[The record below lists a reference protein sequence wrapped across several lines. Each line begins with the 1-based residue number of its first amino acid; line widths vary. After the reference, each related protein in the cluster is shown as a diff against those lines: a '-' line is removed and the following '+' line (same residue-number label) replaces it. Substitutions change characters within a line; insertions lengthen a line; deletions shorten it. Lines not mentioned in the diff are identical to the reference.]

1 MFLIEIDLFTSLFV
15 YLEEAAEAHTDVAFL
30 PYSGFLDD
38 VQKAMEREDQ
48 YDPPFRTVTATEG
61 KKEWKEQKDTVATLL
76 EIVKEGVHER
86 SLNARI
92 GIHTWPHM
100 IFFAHIKRN

>member
-1 MFLIEIDLFTSLFV
+1 
-15 YLEEAAEAHTDVAFL
+15 
-30 PYSGFLDD
+30 
-38 VQKAMEREDQ
+38 MEREDE
-48 YDPPFRTVTATEG
+48 YDPPFRKAATEE